1 MLKNYLIIGIRNLF
15 RNKGY
20 AILNIS
26 GLAIGIAACLLIF
39 TVVQF
44 ELSYDK
50 FHSKYD
56 RIYRV
61 VVEDKFPDGDASHN
75 PGVPT
80 PLPVALRQDI
90 PQLEKVAAIDAITGS
105 QITVM
110 GKDAN
115 AAFTGRKFMEELGIF
130 FTEPDFFE
138 IFDATW
144 LSGNPKQSLSNPNTV
159 VLSQRQAE
167 KYFGEWK
174 QAMGQ
179 YLKLDNNLVLTVS
192 GIIADSPQNTDF
204 PLQVLISYETFKNAP
219 GYGYSTEWGS
229 IHSNHQTYVLLPP
242 TLSPENVEYTLKKLG
257 EKYYVSRNQVK
268 RYNLIQ
274 PLSGIHFDTRFGNFG
289 DHLTSKSTLW
299 TLSLVGVLVLI
310 MACINFIN
318 LATAQAIS
326 RSKEVGIRKV
336 LGGVRLQLMGQFL
349 AETTLIVLMAVVL
362 ATLIATAALP
372 YIQEISNV
380 PSTIEMLQN
389 PYVLIF
395 LVVITLVVS
404 FFSGMYPALIL
415 SGFEP
420 IEALKSKI
428 TARNIG
434 GVPLRR
440 SLVVVQFA
448 ISQILII
455 GTLIAVSQMDFIR
468 NIELGFNKDAVYMV
482 PLNSDSLSQTK
493 FRTFKNRLL
502 ENPAIR
508 SVSLANDPPS
518 SDNFWGRNFYFNNS
532 SEELNFG
539 TLMKY
544 ADADYFSTYGM
555 EFVAGHGFQESDT
568 AISYVVNETL
578 LRKLGVTD
586 MQSAIGK
593 TIRLGGG
600 GQWKPIVGVVKDFKA
615 SSVRDEIQPF
625 VITPAKEN
633 YYRAGIKIHPQNL
646 QKTVKQ
652 IQALWEETF
661 PAFVYNGNFLDESI
675 ANFYEQEN
683 QMALT
688 YKIFAGLAI
697 LISCLGLYGLAS
709 FMAVQKTKEIGIRK
723 VLGASV
729 GSIIFLL
736 SKEFL
741 MLITL
746 AFVIAAPAAYYL
758 MHDWL
763 ENFQYSIPLGIEAFA
778 IAIALSLVIAWLTV
792 GYRAAKAALANPV
805 KSLRSE

>member
-1 MLKNYLIIGIRNLF
+1 MLKNYLTIGIRNLV

-20 AILNIS
+20 AVLNII

-44 ELSYDK
+44 ELSYDT

-61 VVEDKFPDGDASHN
+61 VIEDKFPDGQASYN
-75 PGVPT
+75 PGVPS

-90 PQLEKVAAIDAITGS
+90 PQLEKVAAIDAINGS
-105 QITVM
+105 QITVL
-110 GKDAN
+110 GKDPN
-115 AAFTGRKFMEELGIF
+115 ATFADKKFIEQIGIF
-130 FTEPDFFE
+130 FVEPQLFE
-138 IFDATW
+138 VFDASW

-159 VLSQRQAE
+159 VLSQKQAE
-167 KYFGEWK
+167 KYFGGWK
-174 QAMGQ
+174 QAVGQ
-179 YLKLDNNLVLTVS
+179 YLKLDNNIVLTVS
-192 GIIADSPQNTDF
+192 GVIADSPQNTDF
-204 PLQVLISYETFKNAP
+204 PFQVLISYETFKNSSA
-219 GYGYSTEWGS
+219 YGYDPEWGTTS
-229 IHSNHQTYVLLPP
+229 SNHQTYVLLPP
-242 TLSPENVEYTLKKLG
+242 TLSSGNVEYTLQKLA
-257 EKYYVSRNQVK
+257 EKYYPSKNQVK
-268 RYNLIQ
+268 RYNLLQ
-274 PLSGIHFDTRFGNFG
+274 PLRNIHFDTRFGNFG

-299 TLSLVGVLVLI
+299 TLSLIGVLVVI

-318 LATAQAIS
+318 LATAQAVS

-336 LGGVRLQLMGQFL
+336 LGGIRLQLMGQFM
-349 AETTLIVLMAVVL
+349 AETTLIVMMAVFL
-362 ATLIATAALP
+362 ATLMASAAFP
-372 YIQEISNV
+372 YIREISNV
-380 PSTIEMLQN
+380 PENIEMLQN
-389 PYVLIF
+389 PYVLSF
-395 LVVITLVVS
+395 LVLITLVVS
-404 FFSGMYPALIL
+404 LLSGIYPALVL

-455 GTLIAVSQMDFIR
+455 GTLIAISQMDFIR
-468 NIELGFNKDAVYMV
+468 NIELGFNKDAVYIV
-482 PLNSDSLSQTK
+482 PLNTDSLSQTK

-502 ENPAIR
+502 QNPAIR

-555 EFVAGHGFQESDT
+555 EFVAGHGYQESDT
-568 AISYVVNETL
+568 AIGYVVNETML
-578 LRKLGVTD
+578 KKLGVTD
-586 MQSAIGK
+586 VQSAIGK
-593 TIRLGGG
+593 TLRLGGSG
-600 GQWKPIVGVVKDFKA
+600 PWKPIVGVVKDFKA
-615 SSVRDEIQPF
+615 SSVRDEILPF
-625 VITPAKEN
+625 VITPAKRN

-646 QKTVKQ
+646 QKTVKE

-661 PAFVYNGNFLDESI
+661 PAYVYNGNFLDESI
-675 ANFYEQEN
+675 ARFYQQEN

-729 GSIIFLL
+729 GSIVFLL

-741 MLITL
+741 ILITL
-746 AFVIAAPAAYYL
+746 AFAIAAPAAYYL

-763 ENFQYSIPLGIEAFA
+763 ENFKYSIPLGAEAFV
-778 IAIALSLVIAWLTV
+778 IAIALSIVIAWLTV
-792 GYRAAKAALANPV
+792 GYRAAKAAMVNPV